1 MDSDP
6 VVLLLA
12 NGANNSGFLFFWA
25 ECFKPPQVQII
36 MKNRVHIDITLMVGQ
51 SKWNE
56 IIDRDTPR
64 PTSVDLLGHQWLR
77 YLVLFGLTVF
87 LLFWSLLVSMTI
99 EMHLEHIF
107 RRNFLT
113 YFFKEMK
120 ILKVEF
126 LAFGLIFGQTDSL
139 PTELPLWNNLHRF
152 ALHMHY
158 WTKKSF
164 HFRPHSTLKVVL
176 GRKTSESIV
185 STCRL
190 HAETHLLKN
199 RANLIREEL

>member
-6 VVLLLA
+6 VVILA
-12 NGANNSGFLFFWA
+12 KNSRFLFFWA
-25 ECFKPPQVQII
+25 ECFKLPQVQII
-36 MKNRVHIDITLMVGQ
+36 MKNSVHIDITFMVSQ
-51 SKWNE
+51 ASRSHNPTAKPRN
-56 IIDRDTPR
+56 IDTAR

-158 WTKKSF
+158 WTKISF

-176 GRKTSESIV
+176 GRKTSESFV
-185 STCRL
+185 SM
-190 HAETHLLKN
+190 LK
-199 RANLIREEL
+199 LTF